1 MLEAAA
7 SNGRR
12 RLEGSTLLTA
22 LRRELWVLKQL
33 DWNMRI
39 VTPFEPLS
47 LLSVILDLAD
57 GEVPG
62 EPSIVLRCGVR
73 DAASWPI
80 VPSRALVGAPLARS
94 TAYRTNGFGFRAALA
109 APILCRR
116 SACSAALGLQQQPC
130 GARCYQLILCA
141 LFCYTQM
148 TQSSA
153 LDFRPLV
160 VASAALLAAWAHAGD
175 VAAGERHL
183 RTLVE
188 VSGAQDEDEL
198 LRCKMLLSTGF
209 NQKTCHRDEMHL
221 VSHLHLLHTVPLPEP
236 WELEMRRA
244 QVAQDTPFSAGG
256 SLSPAY

>member
-1 MLEAAA
+1 MVF
-7 SNGRR
+7 G
-12 RLEGSTLLTA
+12 
-22 LRRELWVLKQL
+22 LR
-33 DWNMRI
+33 
-39 VTPFEPLS
+39 
-47 LLSVILDLAD
+47 
-57 GEVPG
+57 
-62 EPSIVLRCGVR
+62 
-73 DAASWPI
+73 
-80 VPSRALVGAPLARS
+80 
-94 TAYRTNGFGFRAALA
+94 ALA

-116 SACSAALGLQQQPC
+116 SASAALGLQQQPC
-130 GARCYQLILCA
+130 GALCCHLILCA

-188 VSGAQDEDEL
+188 VCGAQDEDEL
-198 LRCKMLLSTGF
+198 LRCKTLLSTGF

-244 QVAQDTPFSAGG
+244 QVAEDTPVFSAGG

>member
-1 MLEAAA
+1 M
-7 SNGRR
+7 
-12 RLEGSTLLTA
+12 LTA
-22 LRRELWVLKQL
+22 HRRELWVLKQL

-57 GEVPG
+57 AEVPG
-62 EPSIVLRCGVR
+62 EPSIVECAGTFVAVSVTQHRGQVSP
-73 DAASWPI
+73 AALWWGRYS
-80 VPSRALVGAPLARS
+80 LARPP
-94 TAYRTNGFGFRAALA
+94 RTNGFGFRAALA
-109 APILCRR
+109 APISCRR
-116 SACSAALGLQQQPC
+116 SASAALGLQQPPC
-130 GARCYQLILCA
+130 GALCA
-141 LFCYTQM
+141 VTLFCAPCFCYIQM

-198 LRCKMLLSTGF
+198 LRCKTLLSSGF
-209 NQKTCHRDEMHL
+209 NQKACHRDEMHL

-244 QVAQDTPFSAGG
+244 QVAQVDTPVFSAGG

>member
-1 MLEAAA
+1 MAAHGSPRATPTRVLEAAA
-7 SNGRR
+7 SNDRP
-12 RLEGSTLLTA
+12 RLEGYALLTA

-116 SACSAALGLQQQPC
+116 SASAALGLQQQPC
-130 GARCYQLILCA
+130 GALC
-141 LFCYTQM
+141 C
-148 TQSSA
+148 
-153 LDFRPLV
+153 
-160 VASAALLAAWAHAGD
+160 
-175 VAAGERHL
+175 HL
-183 RTLVE
+183 
-188 VSGAQDEDEL
+188 
-198 LRCKMLLSTGF
+198 ML
-209 NQKTCHRDEMHL
+209 
-221 VSHLHLLHTVPLPEP
+221 
-236 WELEMRRA
+236 
-244 QVAQDTPFSAGG
+244 
-256 SLSPAY
+256 